1 MMTVDNIIKHYM
13 EYWGG
18 LDFTTMKL
26 PLATE
31 NQNWPNIL
39 G

>member
-1 MMTVDNIIKHYM
+1 MMAVDNILEHYM

-18 LDFTTMKL
+18 LGATMKL